1 MERVEID
8 RKAPVVESVETT
20 IQAPVA
26 TVWSVISNLVDWP
39 LWNPGVSGIEVEGD
53 VVAGTVFTWMAN
65 GTRIRSRLEEV
76 TAPTRI
82 VWSGRTMGIRAVH
95 VWEFESR
102 GAGTFVRTR
111 ESFSGAIVRLL
122 RPMMRRTLAR
132 ALEQGVS
139 DLARAAEARA

>member
-65 GTRIRSRLEEV
+65 GTRIRSRLECEGGLV
-76 TAPTRI
+76 LQNRNTLAENRDLALEIGGSWSDAPPP
-82 VWSGRTMGIRAVH
+82 H
-95 VWEFESR
+95 D
-102 GAGTFVRTR
+102 
-111 ESFSGAIVRLL
+111 AIVRRYL
-122 RPMMRRTLAR
+122 
-132 ALEQGVS
+132 S
-139 DLARAAEARA
+139 F